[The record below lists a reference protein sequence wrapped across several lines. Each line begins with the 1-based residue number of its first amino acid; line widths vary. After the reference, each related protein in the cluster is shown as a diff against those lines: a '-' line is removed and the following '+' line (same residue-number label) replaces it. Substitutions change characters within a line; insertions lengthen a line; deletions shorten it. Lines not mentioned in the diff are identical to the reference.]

1 MKITI
6 DTKEDSKEEIQKAI
20 RLLQSLVSQT
30 PSSDLPEG
38 ENVFGSMF
46 EQPFESSETE
56 EDKAKDFSIKDLET
70 Y

>member
-6 DTKEDSKEEIQKAI
+6 DTKEDSREEIQKAI
-20 RLLQSLVSQT
+20 RLLQSLLGQV

-38 ENVFGSMF
+38 ENIFGNIL
-46 EQPFESSETE
+46 EQPIEGSEAE
-56 EDKAKDFSIKDLET
+56 EGKTDDFSIRDLQT